1 MAKKGEQTEK
11 VLSINITT
19 ATIVKVAAAILG
31 TWLFFKVWEIFAG
44 LFLGFVIAAAL
55 EPTINWLE
63 KQKVP
68 RVISVPGIYILSV
81 GALIG
86 SFYIFLPT
94 LFQDIFL
101 ISQTF
106 PQQYGN
112 FLDSLFQL
120 GAFNNLGFLAP
131 ALDELLLNMQN
142 RLAEIIPNL
151 FSFISALFG
160 GIASLALIL
169 VFSFYLLLRRKDLE
183 KSLVSVTPE
192 KYKDDAK
199 LILRAVQRRIGRW
212 LQAIFVLAT
221 FIGVA
226 TFVILSLLGV
236 RFALTLGI
244 VAGIFEIV
252 PYIGPF
258 IAGILIFLA
267 GSSEAFSIGVIAVS
281 AYILLQQIEQAVVV
295 PTVMSRVVGF
305 NPLFIIIFV
314 LIGATLAGIW
324 GIIVAVPLAAAISE
338 VIRGINRSKERAKK
352 K

>member
-1 MAKKGEQTEK
+1 MAKKTENT
-11 VLSINITT
+11 LSIDITT

-31 TWLFFKVWEIFAG
+31 IWLFFKVWEIMAS
-44 LFLGFVIAAAL
+44 LFLGFVLAAAI
-55 EPTINWLE
+55 EPTISWLE
-63 KQKVP
+63 KQKIK
-68 RVISVPGIYILSV
+68 RIISVPAIYILSV
-81 GALIG
+81 AALFG

-94 LFQDIFL
+94 LFQDVFL

-120 GAFNNLGFLAP
+120 SAFDNLGFLAP
-131 ALDELLLNMQN
+131 ALDELLLNLQN
-142 RLAEIIPNL
+142 RIAEIIPNL
-151 FSFISALFG
+151 FGFISTLFG
-160 GIASLALIL
+160 GIASFGFIL

-183 KSLVSVTPE
+183 NSLVSVTPD

-221 FIGVA
+221 FVGVT

-236 RFALTLGI
+236 KFALTLGI

-258 IAGILIFLA
+258 IAGALIFLA
-267 GSSEAFSIGVIAVS
+267 GSSEAFSIGLIALL
-281 AYILLQQIEQAVVV
+281 AFILLQQIEQAVVV
-295 PTVMSRVVGF
+295 PAVMSRVVGF

-338 VIRGINRSKERAKK
+338 VVRGINRSKERAKK